1 MNEKM
6 KNNNVL
12 LTGKIVSEPEYS
24 HEVYG
29 EQFYNL
35 FLDVNRKSDIA
46 DVIPL
51 TISERLF
58 DVSKE
63 CIGTV
68 INVSGQLRSFNLN
81 EKSKNRLILSVFVR
95 DIEIITDEYEDE
107 NEIMLDGFIC
117 KDVVYRKTP
126 LGREIADLLIAVNR
140 SYGKSD
146 YIPCVVWGRNA
157 RFVVQL
163 KVGTHIEINGRIQSR
178 GYIKKYEDGTEEQR
192 TAYEVSVSKIN
203 VLEEEN

>member
-1 MNEKM
+1 MDEKM

-68 INVSGQLRSFNLN
+68 ISVSGQLRSFNRHEN
-81 EKSKNRLILSVFVR
+81 SKNRLILSVFVR

-157 RFVVQL
+157 RFVGQL
-163 KVGTHIEINGRIQSR
+163 EVGTHIEINGRIQSR

-192 TAYEVSVSKIN
+192 TAYEVSVNKIN